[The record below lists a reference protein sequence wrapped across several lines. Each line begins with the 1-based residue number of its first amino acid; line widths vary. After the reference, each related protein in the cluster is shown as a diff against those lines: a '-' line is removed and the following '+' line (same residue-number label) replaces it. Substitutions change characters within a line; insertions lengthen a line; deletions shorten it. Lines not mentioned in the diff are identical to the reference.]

1 MTKIC
6 ELPVVKLLF
15 CSKDC
20 VDTNFNAQI
29 AWYMPIL
36 IEHERA
42 LLISAAMKQHR
53 SPSRSHKQFW
63 QRRRCLPLPAVS
75 TPASSSSLHLK
86 SLQWALTTAPRTIH
100 PAENVERPLLTPF
113 LTFRKVHVNLAT
125 PSWACILR
133 IFQCVH
139 PFKNH
144 ALMALSQTQVKIH

>member
-29 AWYMPIL
+29 ASYMPIL

-75 TPASSSSLHLK
+75 TPASSSSLRLK
-86 SLQWALTTAPRTIH
+86 SLQWALTTTPRTIH
-100 PAENVERPLLTPF
+100 PAENDERPLLTPF
-113 LTFRKVHVNLAT
+113 LAT
-125 PSWACILR
+125 CKFGDPGHASYAFFNVCM
-133 IFQCVH
+133 H
-139 PFKNH
+139 PFKDH

>member
-6 ELPVVKLLF
+6 KLPFVKLLF

-20 VDTNFNAQI
+20 VDTNFNEQI

-53 SPSRSHKQFW
+53 SPSCSHKQFW

-75 TPASSSSLHLK
+75 TPASSSSLRLK
-86 SLQWALTTAPRTIH
+86 SLQWALTTAPR
-100 PAENVERPLLTPF
+100 AENDERPLLTPF
-113 LTFRKVHVNLAT
+113 FDVQKGTCKFGNPQLGMHPTHFSMCV
-125 PSWACILR
+125 CIHSKTTR
-133 IFQCVH
+133 
-139 PFKNH
+139 
-144 ALMALSQTQVKIH
+144 